1 MTDSIRLAK
10 LLATRISC
18 SRSEAENYIEGGY
31 VTVDGQVVEEPG
43 LRVQADQRIELMP
56 EAKLDAVEAVT
67 ILFHKPAGVDIEKD
81 SDTPLKLITPESQAA
96 DDRSGIRLVKR
107 HLKDLIL
114 TDPLGVQSSGLVVWS
129 QDWRIGR
136 KLITDAAKVEQE
148 FIVEVSGKILPEG
161 LEQLNKGIQTKG
173 NLLPV
178 KASWQNETR
187 LRFAVKGNQR
197 SQIASLCASVG
208 LSVLAMKR
216 IRIGRVPLSSL
227 PVGQWRYLLGY
238 EKF

>member
-10 LLATRISC
+10 RLASQISC
-18 SRSEAENYIEGGY
+18 SRSEAENYIEGGF
-31 VTVDGQVVEEPG
+31 VTVDGLVVEEPG
-43 LRVQADQRIELMP
+43 FRVQPDQRIELMA
-56 EAKLDAVEAVT
+56 EAKLVTAEAVT
-67 ILFHKPAGVDIEKD
+67 ILFHKPAGIDVEKD
-81 SDTPLKLITPESQAA
+81 PDAPLKLITPENHAA
-96 DDRSGIRLVKR
+96 DDRSGIRFIKR
-107 HLKDLIL
+107 HLKDLTL

-148 FIVEVSGKILPEG
+148 FIVEISGKILPDG
-161 LEQLNKGIQTKG
+161 LEQLNKGIQVKG
-173 NLLPV
+173 NLFPV

-197 SQIASLCASVG
+197 SQIASMCASVG

-227 PVGQWRYLLGY
+227 AVGQWRYLLGY

>member
-10 LLATRISC
+10 LLATQISC
-18 SRSEAENYIEGGY
+18 SRSEAENYIEGGF

-43 LRVQADQRIELMP
+43 QRVQPEQRIELMAGARL
-56 EAKLDAVEAVT
+56 EAAEAVT
-67 ILFHKPAGVDIEKD
+67 ILFHKPAGVDIEKNPD
-81 SDTPLKLITPESQAA
+81 APLKLITPENHAA
-96 DDRSGIRLVKR
+96 DDRSGIRFIKR
-107 HLKDLIL
+107 HLKDLTL

-148 FIVEVSGKILPEG
+148 FIVEVGGKILPDG
-161 LEQLNKGIQTKG
+161 LETLNKGIQVKG
-173 NLLPV
+173 SLFPV

-216 IRIGRVPLSSL
+216 IRIGRVPLSPL
-227 PVGQWRYLLGY
+227 AVGQWRYLLGY

>member
-10 LLATRISC
+10 RLASQISC
-18 SRSEAENYIEGGY
+18 SRSEAENYIEGGF

-43 LRVQADQRIELMP
+43 LRVQPDQRIELMA
-56 EAKLDAVEAVT
+56 EAKLEAAEAVT
-67 ILFHKPAGVDIEKD
+67 ILFHKPAGIDVEKD
-81 SDTPLKLITPESQAA
+81 PDAPLKLITPENHAA
-96 DDRSGIRLVKR
+96 DDRSGIRFIKR
-107 HLKDLIL
+107 HLKDLTL

-148 FIVEVSGKILPEG
+148 FIVEISGKILPDG
-161 LEQLNKGIQTKG
+161 LEQLNKGIQVKG
-173 NLLPV
+173 NLFPV

-197 SQIASLCASVG
+197 SQIASMCARVG
-208 LSVLAMKR
+208 LTVLAMKR
-216 IRIGRVPLSSL
+216 IRIGRIPLSSL
-227 PVGQWRYLLGY
+227 QSGQWRYLLGY

>member
-10 LLATRISC
+10 LLATQVSC
-18 SRSEAENYIEGGY
+18 SRSEAVNYIESGF
-31 VTVDGQVVEEPG
+31 VTVNGLVVEEPG
-43 LRVQADQRIELMP
+43 FRVQHDQKVELLP
-56 EAKLDAVEAVT
+56 EAKLAAVETVT
-67 ILFHKPAGVDIEKD
+67 ILLHKPAGLNIETD
-81 SDTPLKLITPESQAA
+81 PDAALKLITPENHAT
-96 DDRSGIRLVKR
+96 DDRSGIRFIKR
-107 HLKDLIL
+107 HLKELAL
-114 TDPLGVQSSGLVVWS
+114 TDSLGIQSSGLVVLT
-129 QDWRIGR
+129 QDWRIAR

-148 FIVEVSGKILPEG
+148 FIVEISGQILPGG
-161 LEQLNKGIQTKG
+161 LEQLNKGIQVNG

-178 KASWQNETR
+178 KASWQSENR

-208 LSVLAMKR
+208 LTVLAMKR

-227 PVGQWRYLLGY
+227 AAGQWRYLLGY